1 MKRAIVFLGLTFVC
15 CVFGLL
21 VFVKNF
27 LPNVGDPEGLKI
39 VGTPERIARGNYLA
53 NNVAACMD
61 CHSTRDWTKFSGP
74 LIKGSLGKGGEI
86 FAQEFGFPGRYVSKN
101 ITPFGVGDWTDG
113 ELLRA
118 ISTGVNKDGKA
129 LFPIMPHPNYGK
141 MDKEDLIAII
151 AYIRTLEPIEYV
163 PEVSESDFPM
173 NFIINTIPKKA
184 NFSRIPSTTDQIA
197 YGSYLFNVAACN
209 ECHTKQEKG
218 KAIKGMELAG
228 GFEFPLGSGGIVR
241 SANISPDMKTGIG
254 SWSEQLF
261 VSKFKMFDSKNFDAL
276 DVEAGK
282 FNTVMPWTMYGNMTE
297 EDLKA
302 IFAYIKTRKPI
313 KNKVVKFTE

>member
-1 MKRAIVFLGLTFVC
+1 MKRAIVFLGLTIVC
-15 CVFGLL
+15 CVLGLL

-27 LPNVGDPEGLKI
+27 LPNVGESEDLKI
-39 VGTPERIARGNYLA
+39 VATPELIERGNYLA

-74 LIKGSLGKGGEI
+74 IVKGSIGKGGEI
-86 FAQEFGFPGRYVSKN
+86 FSREFGFPGRYVSKN

-141 MDKEDLIAII
+141 MDKQDLIAII
-151 AYIRTLEPIEYV
+151 AYIRNLESIEYT
-163 PEVSESDFPM
+163 PEESVSDFPM

-184 NFSRIPSTTDQIA
+184 SFSIKPSKTDQIA
-197 YGSYLFNVAACN
+197 YGAYLFNIAACS
-209 ECHTKQEKG
+209 ECHTKQDKG
-218 KAIKGMELAG
+218 QVIKGMELAG

-241 SANISPDMKTGIG
+241 SANITPDMKTGIG
-254 SWSEQLF
+254 TWSEQLF
-261 VSKFKMFDSKNFDAL
+261 VSKFKMFGSTNFNAPN
-276 DVEAGK
+276 VEAGK

-302 IFAYIKTRKPI
+302 IFAYIKTCKPI
-313 KNKVVKFTE
+313 KNEVVRFTE